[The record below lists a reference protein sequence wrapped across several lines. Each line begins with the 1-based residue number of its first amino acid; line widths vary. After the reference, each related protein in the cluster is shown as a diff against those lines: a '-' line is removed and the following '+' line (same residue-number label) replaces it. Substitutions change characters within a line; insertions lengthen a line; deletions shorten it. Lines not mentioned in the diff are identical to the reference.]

1 MRCAQP
7 TACAE
12 AKRVD
17 AASHGAD
24 TVALIVAGG
33 SGVRFGDP
41 HGKQFAELCGR
52 PLIAWSLIAYDAAPS
67 IAHIVVV
74 CAPDR
79 RDEIAEIIAG
89 LSLATPVS
97 FADAGEVRQ
106 ESVSSGL
113 AAMPKGY
120 AFCAIHDAARPLIE
134 TDTIERSVA
143 VLRADPS
150 LSGSLVSKRVT
161 DTLKLVEDGMVVSTP
176 DRSFYWAAQ
185 TPQTFR
191 IKPLLDAYANAAFE
205 DFIGTDDASLVER
218 AGGLVRCVEQASPN
232 LKVTFPEDLA
242 MAEAVMRGRAGSGE
256 VLV

>member
-1 MRCAQP
+1 MTSCQAA
-7 TACAE
+7 TCVE
-12 AKRVD
+12 ASRI
-17 AASHGAD
+17 AGSASSAD
-24 TVALIVAGG
+24 TVAIIVAGG
-33 SGVRFGDP
+33 VGLRFGDP

-74 CAPDR
+74 CTPDHR
-79 RDEIAEIIAG
+79 AEIAEIVAE
-89 LSLATPVS
+89 LALATPVT

-113 AAMPKGY
+113 EAMPAGY
-120 AFCAIHDAARPLIE
+120 TYVAVHDAARPLIE
-134 TDTIERSVA
+134 TDTIERSIA

-150 LSGSLVSKRVT
+150 LSGALVSKRVT
-161 DTLKLVEDGMVVSTP
+161 DTLKLVEDGVVVSTP

-185 TPQTFR
+185 TPQTFPVHTLR
-191 IKPLLDAYANAAFE
+191 AAYANAAFE

-218 AGGLVRCVEQASPN
+218 AGGRVRCVEQASPN

-242 MAEAVMRGRAGSGE
+242 MAETVMRSRLDSGE